1 MTSVRIVGWGKHL
14 PSKVVTNDDLSLIVD
29 TSDEWIRTRTG
40 IQARRIAQDDESASS
55 LGAEAARRALER
67 AAVAPAEV
75 DLIICATAT
84 PDRIFPAT
92 ASLIQHAIGA
102 SRAAA
107 FDLGAA
113 CSGFVYAFVTAAQF
127 IASGAYRTVLVVGSE
142 IYSRILDWSD
152 RNTCVLFG
160 DGAGAMVLQ
169 AGDGQEDVLGFTLR
183 SDGSGAELLYV
194 PCATGIKAFQ
204 PADGRPA
211 LKMQGSDVFKFAV
224 EAIVESTQTVVASAG
239 LGLADID
246 VIVAHQAN
254 ERILRAAAK
263 QLGLPARKFYQ
274 NLQRYG
280 NTSAASIPIAFTEA
294 IEEGKVRPGDRVV
307 FVGFGGGLAWGA
319 VLVQFGVR
327 PAPTSRSSF
336 PRSVWRKAQEVG
348 RRLPLPLRG
357 GGSANANRRLP
368 RAAGSADGGN
378 ERRLVG

>member
-1 MTSVRIVGWGKHL
+1 MSRVRIVGWGKHL
-14 PSKVVTNDDLSLIVD
+14 PSKVVTNDDLALIVD

-40 IQARRIAQDDESASS
+40 IQTRRIAQDDESAAS
-55 LGAEAARRALER
+55 LGAAAACRALER
-67 AAVAPAEV
+67 AAIAPTEV

-84 PDRIFPAT
+84 PDRIFPST

-102 SRAAA
+102 TRAAA

-142 IYSRILDWSD
+142 IFSRILDWSD

-169 AGDGQEDVLGFTLR
+169 AGEGEEDVLGFTLR
-183 SDGSGAELLYV
+183 SDGSGADLLYV
-194 PCATGIKAFQ
+194 PCATGVKAFQ
-204 PADGRPA
+204 PPDGRPA
-211 LKMQGSDVFKFAV
+211 LRMQGSEVFKFAV
-224 EAIVESTQTVVASAG
+224 QAIVESTQAVVAAAG
-239 LGLADID
+239 LDLAEVDM
-246 VIVAHQAN
+246 IVAHQAN
-254 ERILRAAAK
+254 ERILRSAAK
-263 QLGLPARKFYQ
+263 QLGLPGRKFYQ

-294 IEEGKVRPGDRVV
+294 VEEGKIRSGDKVI

-327 PAPTSRSSF
+327 AASAPRRPFPAT
-336 PRSVWRKAQEVG
+336 VWHKAQDVRRWLPLG
-348 RRLPLPLRG
+348 RRRPLP
-357 GGSANANRRLP
+357 
-368 RAAGSADGGN
+368 
-378 ERRLVG
+378 